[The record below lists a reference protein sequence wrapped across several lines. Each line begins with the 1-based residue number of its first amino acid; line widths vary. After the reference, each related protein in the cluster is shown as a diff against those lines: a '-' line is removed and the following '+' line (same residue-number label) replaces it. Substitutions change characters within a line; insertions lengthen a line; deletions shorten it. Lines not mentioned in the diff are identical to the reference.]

1 MRGNAGA
8 FVGEEDAGT
17 GAGTLL
23 SLLEEEADTP
33 RFVAEDVAEESAAG
47 NGTCFGVCAM
57 SVACVCRRC
66 RFRDRGGKLGIGGR
80 GGR

>member
-8 FVGEEDAGT
+8 FVGEEGG

-66 RFRDRGGKLGIGGR
+66 RFRTGGGNVGIRGRRGR
-80 GGR
+80 